1 MSLII
6 KQKPGKNYNFS
17 KITLSIIFLRNIN
30 TVINKKKKN
39 LIEKRVS
46 P

>member
-17 KITLSIIFLRNIN
+17 KITLSIIFLRNIH
-30 TVINKKKKN
+30 TDIN
-39 LIEKRVS
+39 
-46 P
+46 